1 MTFKKHLF
9 SITILLA
16 LLGGS
21 VCVLTPL
28 NYINAQCVPGPAD
41 ADGDGDDCDYSLGE
55 NMFNCPADCP
65 IPAGIPHKPI
75 TGAGGV
81 LEDAVS
87 WILGIALAISIVM
100 LIYGGLYYVTSS
112 GDMEKA
118 TTSKK
123 IIKYALL
130 GVAITGVSYVIVQ
143 LLDTIIG

>member
-28 NYINAQCVPGPAD
+28 SCVKACNNDGTCD
-41 ADGDGDDCDYSLGE
+41 AGE
-55 NMFNCPADCP
+55 NMFSCSTDCP
-65 IPAGIPHKPI
+65 VPFGIPTKSI
-75 TGAGGV
+75 EDI

-87 WILGIALAISIVM
+87 WILEIALAISIVM
-100 LIYGGLYYVTSS
+100 LIYGGLYYVSSS
-112 GDMEKA
+112 GDAEKA

-130 GVAITGVSYVIVQ
+130 GVAIAGTSYVIVQ

>member
-28 NYINAQCVPGPAD
+28 NYINAQC
-41 ADGDGDDCDYSLGE
+41 DGGTPDTKCDYSAGE
-55 NMFNCPADCP
+55 NMFNCPADCKP
-65 IPAGIPHKPI
+65 HGIPSKKI
-75 TGAGGV
+75 DGAGGV

-87 WILGIALAISIVM
+87 WILEIALAISIVM
-100 LIYGGLYYVTSS
+100 LIYGGLYYVSSS
-112 GDMEKA
+112 GDAEKA

-130 GVAITGVSYVIVQ
+130 GIAIAGTSYVILQ
-143 LLDTIIG
+143 LLETIIG

>member
-21 VCVLTPL
+21 VCVLMPL
-28 NYINAQCVPGPAD
+28 NYINAQCNPPGIAGD
-41 ADGDGDDCDYSLGE
+41 SDLDGDPCDYSIGE
-55 NMFNCPADCP
+55 NMFNCPDDCK
-65 IPAGIPHKPI
+65 PAGIPDKSI
-75 TGAGGV
+75 EDAI
-81 LEDAVS
+81 EDAVS
-87 WILGIALAISIVM
+87 WILGFALALSIVM

-112 GDMEKA
+112 GDTEKA

-130 GVAITGVSYVIVQ
+130 GIAIAGTSYVILQ
-143 LLDTIIG
+143 LVNTIIG